1 MATHLPMSI
10 RSASAAGPAYQWCR
24 ALARSHYE
32 NFPVASLLLP
42 GRLRDPVAAIY
53 AFARTADDIADTPGV
68 AADSRLHKLNDM
80 AIALDSI
87 EQEGTPDTLMFQ
99 ALADT
104 IRRHRLPL
112 KPFRDLLS
120 AFRQDVSKT
129 RYSDF
134 AEVMDYCR
142 RSANPV
148 GELMLHLT
156 GQLSE
161 HRLSLSNAICSALQL
176 INFLQDIEED
186 YRNNHRIYLP
196 VDEMQRF
203 AVCEDDIEQRRNSP
217 RFHDLIQL
225 QIERAAE
232 LLRSGSPLGRR
243 ITGRFGLE
251 LRAITL
257 GGMRILEKLRN
268 RDDLFDPPRLTAKD
282 RRRIVW
288 CALKQ
293 GIQG

>member
-1 MATHLPMSI
+1 MSTESAGAT
-10 RSASAAGPAYQWCR
+10 RRAYRWCR

-53 AFARTADDIADTPGV
+53 AFARTADDIADAPGV
-68 AADSRLHKLNDM
+68 AGEIRLHKLNDI
-80 AIALDSI
+80 ASALDTI
-87 EQEGTPDTLMFQ
+87 ERGETPDTLMLL

-112 KPFRDLLS
+112 KPFRELLS

-134 AEVMDYCR
+134 PEVMDYCR

-156 GQLSE
+156 GQVSE
-161 HRLSLSNAICSALQL
+161 YRLSLSNAVCSALQL

-186 YRNNHRIYLP
+186 YRHNYRIYLP
-196 VDEMQRF
+196 LDEMQRF
-203 AVCEDDIEQRRNSP
+203 GVCEDDIEQRSNSP
-217 RFHDLIQL
+217 RFSRLIEL

-232 LLRSGSPLGRR
+232 LLRSGSPLGRQ

-268 RDDLFDPPRLTAKD
+268 QDDLFDPPRLTSRD
-282 RRRIVW
+282 RHSIIW

-293 GIQG
+293 GIISA